1 MASITDRLKN
11 AWNAFNGRDPTRS
24 YIDYGAGSSY
34 RPDKNY
40 TLLGVGDRSIITGI
54 STRIAM
60 DVASKTIEHVR
71 VDEEGNFTE
80 KINSSLNECLTL
92 SANIDQTGR
101 AFMQDVVMSMLDEGV
116 VAVVPTDIEFQTN
129 VIHNP
134 DSSDSYKIMKLR
146 TGKIVEWFPQHV
158 RVRLYNE
165 LTGRQEELILKKEY
179 CAIIE
184 NPLYAIMNEP
194 NSTLQRLIRTYND
207 LDKINS
213 QSTSG
218 KLDLII
224 QLPYVVKSE
233 LRERQADERRKRIE
247 EQLTGSKYGIAY
259 IDGTEKITQLN
270 RPLENNLWAQAKELQ
285 QNLMNQL
292 GLVQPIFDGTADEAT
307 MLNYENRTVEPILGA
322 ITDEYKRK
330 FLTKTARSQGQSIF
344 YFRDPFR
351 LVPVAQLAEIADKF
365 TRNEILT
372 PNEVRSEIG
381 YKPSQDPNADELRN
395 RNISQSAEEIAA
407 KNGNLP
413 MDNQIENPEEQQS
426 NTEAPNEEVSNES
439 VEQEESN
446 DDNIQ
451 AWIELLSG
459 NG

>member
-11 AWNAFNGRDPTRS
+11 AWNAFNGRDPTKK
-24 YIDYGAGSSY
+24 YVDYGAGSSY

-40 TLLGVGDRSIITGI
+40 TLLGVGDRSIVTAI
-54 STRIAM
+54 STRIAI
-60 DVASKTIEHVR
+60 DVASKNIEHVR
-71 VDEEGNFTE
+71 VDSEGNFTE
-80 KINSSLNECLTL
+80 KINSTLNECLTL

-101 AFMQDVVMSMLDEGV
+101 VLMQDVVMSMLDEGV
-116 VAVVPTDIEFQTN
+116 VAVVPVEIEFPTN
-129 VIHNP
+129 TVHDP
-134 DSSDSYKIMKLR
+134 EVSKSYSITKLR

-165 LTGRQEELILKKEY
+165 LTGRQDERVFRKDY

-307 MLNYENRTVEPILGA
+307 MLNYENRTIEPILGA

-330 FLTKTARSQGQSIF
+330 FLTPTARSQGQSIF

-365 TRNEILT
+365 TRNEVLT

-381 YKPSQDPNADELRN
+381 YKPSHDPNADELRN
-395 RNISQSAEEIAA
+395 RNISQSSEEIAA
-407 KNGNLP
+407 KNGGVPGNEQTP
-413 MDNQIENPEEQQS
+413 QYEAQDEVPEETTEDGVQS
-426 NTEAPNEEVSNES
+426 WM
-439 VEQEESN
+439 
-446 DDNIQ
+446 NI
-451 AWIELLSG
+451 LNG